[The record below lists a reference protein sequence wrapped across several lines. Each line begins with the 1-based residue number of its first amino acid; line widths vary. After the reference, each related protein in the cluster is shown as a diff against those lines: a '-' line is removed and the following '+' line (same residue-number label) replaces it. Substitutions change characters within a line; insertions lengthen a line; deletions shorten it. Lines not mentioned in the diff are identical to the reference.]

1 MKKLITVLAAMAI
14 VGGVSAQSKTAY
26 LDLYQRGGAQHLRTT
41 LIFYQEP
48 IYLGKKNLGEVLNML
63 AGLGWEIDKTLHVRR
78 IAYFFPWTRHKFH
91 IILKK
96 EYQEGE
102 NPYEGIKGIKYNDAE
117 TQEAL
122 SSREDD
128 TNINKYECYK
138 RTDLKEVHIPK
149 NIVNIGKYAFAFCSN
164 LKTIYCEAITPPRL
178 GFCAFDWIPK
188 SAKIYVPIASERLYK
203 EAKGLKKYADYIV
216 GYDFK

>member
-1 MKKLITVLAAMAI
+1 
-14 VGGVSAQSKTAY
+14 
-26 LDLYQRGGAQHLRTT
+26 
-41 LIFYQEP
+41 
-48 IYLGKKNLGEVLNML
+48 ML

-102 NPYEGIKGIKYNDAE
+102 NPYEGIKGIKGIKYNDAE

-128 TNINKYECYK
+128 TYINKYEFYK

-149 NIVNIGKYAFAFCSN
+149 I
-164 LKTIYCEAITPPRL
+164 L
-178 GFCAFDWIPK
+178 
-188 SAKIYVPIASERLYK
+188 
-203 EAKGLKKYADYIV
+203 
-216 GYDFK
+216 